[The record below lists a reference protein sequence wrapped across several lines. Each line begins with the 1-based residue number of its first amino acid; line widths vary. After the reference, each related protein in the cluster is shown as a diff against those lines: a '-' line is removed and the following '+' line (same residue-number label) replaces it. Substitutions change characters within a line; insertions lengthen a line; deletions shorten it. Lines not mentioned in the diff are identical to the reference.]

1 MASDDLRQM
10 IEDVLAPVKAGVS
23 DLQRTVAGLVPR
35 SEYDVRQ
42 QDIIARITDIRQR
55 QDAFETWRAQRPQFS
70 VSTEQFKSLQ
80 EDVAEIKR
88 RPASMREWTFLGIA
102 IFSALISGCGF
113 LIVIMQALASH
124 LH

>member
-1 MASDDLRQM
+1 M

-42 QDIIARITDIRQR
+42 QDVIARIADIRQR
-55 QDAFETWRAQRPQFS
+55 QDSFDTWRSQRPQFS
-70 VSTEQFKSLQ
+70 VSTEQFKGLQ
-80 EDVAEIKR
+80 EDVDEIKR

-102 IFSALISGCGF
+102 IVGALLSTCSLLTTIVV
-113 LIVIMQALASH
+113 LIAPH